1 MGISA
6 ENAAKLTRDNLRMAT
21 KGCEMMRMQCGET
34 ETEKPSR
41 LLLQVDRVHCLNPE
55 NGWEQHCSNSM
66 NSNVMMRRVL
76 QRQCTLWKV
85 IYLFTAILKNGFV
98 LLRRCCWLPSPS
110 SKGWCDSRLSGRT
123 AAEVVLANKKNWRY
137 SFVSDQINDSARKTD
152 KQTDRQSKV
161 QICRHWCRGRLACT
175 ACHFFV
181 HHSERAL
188 EKENRKGNSQSVF
201 KYDFNIININSTK
214 EIKGQFAR
222 NHGQKGRKES
232 TGKKLIWVAE
242 QCCVT

>member
-76 QRQCTLWKV
+76 PRQCTLWKV

-110 SKGWCDSRLSGRT
+110 SKGWCDSRLRPDTGTGGALVSSMYSLWENLQN
-123 AAEVVLANKKNWRY
+123 AAQDISV
-137 SFVSDQINDSARKTD
+137 SFKDKIMILVS
-152 KQTDRQSKV
+152 
-161 QICRHWCRGRLACT
+161 
-175 ACHFFV
+175 
-181 HHSERAL
+181 
-188 EKENRKGNSQSVF
+188 
-201 KYDFNIININSTK
+201 KY
-214 EIKGQFAR
+214 R
-222 NHGQKGRKES
+222 
-232 TGKKLIWVAE
+232 
-242 QCCVT
+242 